1 MRRLLRGMALLCGWL
16 LAGCASGDGAM
27 AVPSGAAVHAP
38 SRAASK
44 AVGSAADSAATV
56 CQAPPLGETALYL
69 RGSMNQWQP
78 DEAAEFVYRCDAYY
92 LNLELRGE
100 HRFKIADDRW
110 SGHSIFGNTPGA
122 AAAGLPLRLQRGS
135 GSADLRLGFAG
146 KQALRLAIQGDVAQ
160 LSLAAGHFDD
170 QRLRPISDAVA
181 LSLRHDSRALA
192 DKQPFGAVPAGSTV
206 SLGFSAL
213 PGVEQATLV
222 IERRHLEGDQKL
234 LDYAPLARLKLQR
247 SSADSAGRERFSAAY
262 RLDAIGVYGYWF
274 ELRIAG
280 QTYALQNNGDTIPW
294 TREKGS
300 NGQAQVGWLQ
310 ASARHLRR
318 LRLSVYQPDFK
329 TPDWA
334 ADAVYYYVFPE
345 RFRNGDKR
353 NDPLPGSR
361 RYQNHDVERHARWL
375 SLPYKPGSGDGSDA
389 VYNNDFFGGDLAGL
403 IDKLADIR
411 DLGVNTLYL
420 TPVFAAASNHRY
432 DTADFHR
439 IDPALGSNADFE
451 RLTREAARHGLRV
464 IVDTSL
470 NHTGSDSIY
479 FDRFGNHARGPDG
492 RPNTG
497 AFANGRIQA
506 QSPWASWYR
515 LDGTQTDPDKQYS
528 GWAGVVDLPEL
539 DKDAPAWR
547 DFAYRAPDS
556 VTRRWLQ
563 AGAAGWRMD
572 VAPFVPD
579 DFWREWR
586 AVVKQTDPQAITI
599 AETWFD
605 ASHHLLGDM
614 FDATMNYI
622 FRSVVLDYV
631 AGGAASAAVRPL
643 ELLRELYPPPAFHA
657 LMNLLSS
664 HDQPRALHHFG
675 DTRIGGA
682 PVSAA
687 AVALAKRRLRLALLL
702 QMSYPGAPAVY
713 YGDEV
718 GLTGGDDPYNRAPY
732 PWPDEGGEPDMALR
746 ADVKQMITLRQAHP
760 VLRRGTLL
768 APLHADDAVLVLAR
782 RLGEGATA
790 RWAITAFNNSDSE
803 RSVSVDLPAGA
814 PNGRWLAAWGHDA
827 PAASGGRLG
836 LRLPALGGLV
846 LLSP

>member
-1 MRRLLRGMALLCGWL
+1 MAKQHLLVSRLLRWFAALSWLL
-16 LAGCASGDGAM
+16 LAGCSTGGASLRGA
-27 AVPSGAAVHAP
+27 H
-38 SRAASK
+38 
-44 AVGSAADSAATV
+44 SAHSAHSANRT
-56 CQAPPLGETALYL
+56 CSAPPLGETALYL

-78 DEAAEFVYRCDAYY
+78 DEASEFVYRCDAYY
-92 LNLELRGE
+92 LNLRLSGE
-100 HRFKIADDRW
+100 QRFKIADERW
-110 SGHSIFGNTPGA
+110 SGETIFGNAPGLS
-122 AAAGLPLRLQRGS
+122 AAGLPARLSRGA
-135 GSADLRLGFAG
+135 GTADLRLGFAG
-146 KQALRLAIQGDVAQ
+146 EQTLRLAIAADGAR

-170 QRLRPISDAVA
+170 RRRRNISDAVA

-192 DKQPFGAVPAGSTV
+192 DKQPFGAVPAGSAV
-206 SLGFSAL
+206 SFGLSAL
-213 PGVEQATLV
+213 PGVEQTTLV
-222 IERRHLEGDQKL
+222 IERRRLEGDQKV
-234 LDYAPLARLKLQR
+234 LDYAPVARIAMQR
-247 SSADSAGRERFSAAY
+247 SADSLPGRERFSASH
-262 RLDAIGVYGYWF
+262 RFDDIGVHGYWF

-280 QTYALQNNGDTIPW
+280 QLYALQNNGDTIPW

-300 NGQAQVGWLQ
+300 NGLAEVGWLP
-310 ASARHLRR
+310 ANARHLRR

-345 RFRNGDKR
+345 RFRNGDKT

-361 RYQNHDVERHARWL
+361 RYQRHDIERHARWL
-375 SLPYKPGSGDGSDA
+375 ATPFKPGSGDGSDA
-389 VYNNDFFGGDLAGL
+389 VYNNDFFGGDFAGL
-403 IDKLADIR
+403 IDKLGEIR
-411 DLGVNTLYL
+411 ELGANTLYL

-432 DTADFHR
+432 DTADFHH

-451 RLTREAARHGLRV
+451 RLTREAARQGLRV

-479 FDRFGNHARGPDG
+479 FDRFGNHGTGPDG
-492 RPNTG
+492 RPNLG
-497 AFANGRIQA
+497 AFANGRIQP

-515 LDGTQTDPDKQYS
+515 FDPSQPDPDRQYT

-539 DKDAPAWR
+539 DKNAPAWR

-586 AVVKQTDPQAITI
+586 SVVKQTDAQAITI

-622 FRSVVLDYV
+622 FRSVVLDYA

-682 PVSAA
+682 PVDAA
-687 AVALAKRRLRLALLL
+687 AVALAKRRLRLAVLL
-702 QMSYPGAPAVY
+702 QMSYPGAPTVY

-732 PWPDEGGEPDMALR
+732 PWADEGGEPDQALR
-746 ADVKQMITLRQAHP
+746 ADFKQMIAMRQAHP

-782 RLGEGATA
+782 RLGEGAAA
-790 RWAITAFNNSDSE
+790 RWAITAFNNAASE
-803 RSVSVDLPAGA
+803 RRVTLDLPAGA
-814 PNGRWLAAWGHDA
+814 PAGAWAAAWGGDGA
-827 PAASGGRLG
+827 QAAAGRIT
-836 LRLPALGGLV
+836 LRLPPLAGQV
-846 LLSP
+846 LLGP

>member
-1 MRRLLRGMALLCGWL
+1 MVWCLRWLAALALAL
-16 LAGCASGDGAM
+16 LAGCGTGGGVRASDD
-27 AVPSGAAVHAP
+27 
-38 SRAASK
+38 AS
-44 AVGSAADSAATV
+44 SAALACSP
-56 CQAPPLGETALYL
+56 APMGVTALYL

-78 DEAAEFVYRCDAYY
+78 DEASEFLYRCDAYY
-92 LNLELRGE
+92 LNVTLSGE
-100 HRFKIADDRW
+100 QRFKIADDRW
-110 SGHSIFGNTPGA
+110 SGDMIFGNAPGIGT
-122 AAAGLPLRLQRGS
+122 AGLPAQLSRGPTTAELRL
-135 GSADLRLGFAG
+135 AFAG
-146 KQALRLAIQGDVAQ
+146 EQMLRLAIDGASAR
-160 LSLAAGHFDD
+160 LSLAPGHFDD
-170 QRLRPISDAVA
+170 QRRRDISDAVA
-181 LSLRHDSRALA
+181 LSLRHDSRAVS

-222 IERRHLEGDQKL
+222 IERRHLKGEQKV
-234 LDYAPLARLKLQR
+234 LDYTPLVRLPMQR
-247 SSADSAGRERFSAAY
+247 SVDAAAAAGRERFGADH
-262 RLDAIGVYGYWF
+262 RFDASGVYGYWF

-280 QTYALQNNGDTIPW
+280 QTYALQNNSDTIPW

-300 NGQAQVGWLQ
+300 NGLAQVGWLP
-310 ASARHLRR
+310 ASTRHLRR
-318 LRLSVYQPDFK
+318 LRLSVHQPGFQ

-345 RFRNGDKR
+345 RFRNGDKT
-353 NDPLPGSR
+353 NDPQPGSR
-361 RYQNHDVERHARWL
+361 RYQNHDIERHARWL
-375 SLPYKPGSGDGSDA
+375 STPFKPGSGDGSDA

-403 IDKLADIR
+403 IDKLAVIR
-411 DLGVNTLYL
+411 ELGANTLYL

-451 RLTREAARHGLRV
+451 RLTREAAQLGLRV
-464 IVDTSL
+464 ILDTSL

-479 FDRFGNHARGPDG
+479 FDRFGNHASGPDG
-492 RPNTG
+492 RPNLG
-497 AFANGRIQA
+497 AFANGRIQPT
-506 QSPWASWYR
+506 SPWASWYR
-515 LDGTQTDPDKQYS
+515 FDTSQADPNRQYT
-528 GWAGVVDLPEL
+528 GWAGVVDLPEI
-539 DKDAPAWR
+539 DKQSPAWR

-556 VTRRWLQ
+556 VTRSWLQ
-563 AGAAGWRMD
+563 RGAAGWRMD
-572 VAPFVPD
+572 VAPYVPD

-586 AVVKQTDPQAITI
+586 SVVKQTDPQAITI

-614 FDATMNYI
+614 FDSTMNYI
-622 FRSVVLDYV
+622 FRSVVLDYA
-631 AGGAASAAVRPL
+631 AGGAASAAARPL

-682 PVSAA
+682 SVDAA
-687 AVALAKRRLRLALLL
+687 TVALAKRRLRLAVLL

-718 GLTGGDDPYNRAPY
+718 GLTGGNDPYNRAPY
-732 PWPDEGGEPDMALR
+732 PWADEGGEPDLALR
-746 ADVKQMITLRQAHP
+746 ADFKQMIAMRQAHP

-782 RLGEGATA
+782 RLGQGAAA
-790 RWAITAFNNSDSE
+790 RWAITAFNNAATE
-803 RSVSVDLPAGA
+803 RRVTLELPADA
-814 PNGRWLAAWGHDA
+814 PAGLWVAAWGGEGA
-827 PAASGGRLG
+827 QAVAGRIT
-836 LRLPALGGLV
+836 LRLLPIAGRV